1 MGPSMRGR
9 SWLRFRRMPVRARRC
24 WRILS
29 SFAGSRS
36 EAVRRVSLNSWKKMS
51 RLSGKN
57 CSGESGSL
65 SHSQAKNSWLLRM
78 SFCSGWQRRS
88 SCSALQRKSS
98 WSGWK
103 RRSSCSELQ
112 KMSFWSEWQKMRS
125 WSELQKMSSLSA
137 LQKMSSL
144 SGKMRKSCSGWQK
157 RSSGSALQRRS
168 SLSELQKMNSLSALQ
183 KRSFLSGWQ
192 TLSCFRNFSGPLRM
206 TKNRHGMMRMNCVSL
221 SRKSSSAGSSSSER
235 RKPYLKNSAKMK
247 MLKNFWLLCFWRFRK
262 NSWSGHRVPYL
273 RTSLLSRR
281 WKLLII

>member
-1 MGPSMRGR
+1 MAPSMRGR

-36 EAVRRVSLNSWKKMS
+36 EAVRHVSLNSWKKMS

-57 CSGESGSL
+57 CSGEFGSL

-78 SFCSGWQRRS
+78 SFCSGWQKRS
-88 SCSALQRKSS
+88 SC
-98 WSGWK
+98 
-103 RRSSCSELQ
+103 
-112 KMSFWSEWQKMRS
+112 
-125 WSELQKMSSLSA
+125 SELQKMSSLSA
-137 LQKMSSL
+137 LQKMSSW

-157 RSSGSALQRRS
+157 RSSGSGKMRKPC
-168 SLSELQKMNSLSALQ
+168 SEWQKMNSWSALQ
-183 KRSFLSGWQ
+183 KRSSLSGWQ
-192 TLSCFRNFSGPLRM
+192 TVNHFRNFSGPLRM

-247 MLKNFWLLCFWRFRK
+247 MLKNFWLLCFWRCRK

>member
-1 MGPSMRGR
+1 MAPSMRGR

-24 WRILS
+24 WRTLS

-36 EAVRRVSLNSWKKMS
+36 EAVRRVFLNSWKKMS

-88 SCSALQRKSS
+88 SCS
-98 WSGWK
+98 
-103 RRSSCSELQ
+103 
-112 KMSFWSEWQKMRS
+112 
-125 WSELQKMSSLSA
+125 ELQKMSSLSA
-137 LQKMSSL
+137 LQKMSSW
-144 SGKMRKSCSGWQK
+144 SGKMRKPGSGWQRRSSWSGWQK
-157 RSSGSALQRRS
+157 KSSLSEWQRMNSWSALQRRS
-168 SLSELQKMNSLSALQ
+168 S
-183 KRSFLSGWQ
+183 LSGWQ

-206 TKNRHGMMRMNCVSL
+206 MMNRHGMKRMNCASL
-221 SRKSSSAGSSSSER
+221 FRKSSSAGSSSSER

-247 MLKNFWLLCFWRFRK
+247 MLKNFWLLCFWRCRK

>member
-9 SWLRFRRMPVRARRC
+9 SWLRFRRMPVRARR
-24 WRILS
+24 WRRTLS

-36 EAVRRVSLNSWKKMS
+36 EGVRRVSLNSWKKMS

-88 SCSALQRKSS
+88 SCS
-98 WSGWK
+98 
-103 RRSSCSELQ
+103 E
-112 KMSFWSEWQKMRS
+112 
-125 WSELQKMSSLSA
+125 

-168 SLSELQKMNSLSALQ
+168 SLSGWQ
-183 KRSFLSGWQ
+183 KRCFLSVWQ
-192 TLSCFRNFSGPLRM
+192 TLSCFRNFSGPLRTM
-206 TKNRHGMMRMNCVSL
+206 KNRHGMKRMNCASL
-221 SRKSSSAGSSSSER
+221 FRKSSSAGSSSSER

>member
-9 SWLRFRRMPVRARRC
+9 SWLRFRRMPVRARR
-24 WRILS
+24 WRRTWS

-51 RLSGKN
+51 RPFGKN

-65 SHSQAKNSWLLRM
+65 SHSQAQNSWLLRM
-78 SFCSGWQRRS
+78 SFCSGRQRRS
-88 SCSALQRKSS
+88 SWSALQRRSFWSGWQKMSS
-98 WSGWK
+98 WSGK
-103 RRSSCSELQ
+103 RRSSCSG
-112 KMSFWSEWQKMRS
+112 WQKM
-125 WSELQKMSSLSA
+125 
-137 LQKMSSL
+137 
-144 SGKMRKSCSGWQK
+144 
-157 RSSGSALQRRS
+157 SSGSALQR
-168 SLSELQKMNSLSALQ
+168 
-183 KRSFLSGWQ
+183 RSFLSGWQ

>member
-88 SCSALQRKSS
+88 SCS
-98 WSGWK
+98 
-103 RRSSCSELQ
+103 
-112 KMSFWSEWQKMRS
+112 
-125 WSELQKMSSLSA
+125 ELQKMSSLSA

-144 SGKMRKSCSGWQK
+144 SGKMRKSCSGWQR
-157 RSSGSALQRRS
+157 RSSGSALQR
-168 SLSELQKMNSLSALQ
+168 
-183 KRSFLSGWQ
+183 RSFLSGWQ

-206 TKNRHGMMRMNCVSL
+206 TKNRHGMQRMNCASL
-221 SRKSSSAGSSSSER
+221 FRKSSSAGSSSSER

>member
-9 SWLRFRRMPVRARRC
+9 SWLRFRRIPVRARRC

-36 EAVRRVSLNSWKKMS
+36 EDVRRVSLNSWKKMS

-65 SHSQAKNSWLLRM
+65 SHSQAQNSWLLRM

-88 SCSALQRKSS
+88 SC
-98 WSGWK
+98 
-103 RRSSCSELQ
+103 
-112 KMSFWSEWQKMRS
+112 
-125 WSELQKMSSLSA
+125 SELQKMSSLSA

-157 RSSGSALQRRS
+157 RSSYSGWQKRSSGSALQR
-168 SLSELQKMNSLSALQ
+168 
-183 KRSFLSGWQ
+183 RSFLSGWQ

>member
-1 MGPSMRGR
+1 MAPSMRGR

-65 SHSQAKNSWLLRM
+65 SHSQAKNSGLLRM

-88 SCSALQRKSS
+88 SCS
-98 WSGWK
+98 
-103 RRSSCSELQ
+103 E
-112 KMSFWSEWQKMRS
+112 
-125 WSELQKMSSLSA
+125 

-157 RSSGSALQRRS
+157 RSSGSGKMRKPCSGWQRRS
-168 SLSELQKMNSLSALQ
+168 SWSGWQRKNS
-183 KRSFLSGWQ
+183 LSGWQ
-192 TLSCFRNFSGPLRM
+192 TVNHFRNFSGPLRM

>member
-1 MGPSMRGR
+1 MAPSMRGR

-24 WRILS
+24 WRTLS

-36 EAVRRVSLNSWKKMS
+36 EAVRRVYPNSWKKMS

-88 SCSALQRKSS
+88 SCS
-98 WSGWK
+98 
-103 RRSSCSELQ
+103 
-112 KMSFWSEWQKMRS
+112 
-125 WSELQKMSSLSA
+125 ELQKMSSLSA

-168 SLSELQKMNSLSALQ
+168 SLSALQ
-183 KRSFLSGWQ
+183 RRSFLSGWQ

>member
-1 MGPSMRGR
+1 MAPSMRGR

-88 SCSALQRKSS
+88 SCS
-98 WSGWK
+98 
-103 RRSSCSELQ
+103 E
-112 KMSFWSEWQKMRS
+112 
-125 WSELQKMSSLSA
+125 

-144 SGKMRKSCSGWQK
+144 SGKMRKSCSALQKMSSWSGKMRKPGSGWQK
-157 RSSGSALQRRS
+157 MS
-168 SLSELQKMNSLSALQ
+168 SLSGWQRKNS
-183 KRSFLSGWQ
+183 LSGWQ
-192 TLSCFRNFSGPLRM
+192 TVNHFRNFSGPLRM

-247 MLKNFWLLCFWRFRK
+247 MLKNFWLLCFWRCRK

>member
-36 EAVRRVSLNSWKKMS
+36 EDVRRVSLNSWKKMS

-88 SCSALQRKSS
+88 SCS
-98 WSGWK
+98 
-103 RRSSCSELQ
+103 E
-112 KMSFWSEWQKMRS
+112 
-125 WSELQKMSSLSA
+125 

-168 SLSELQKMNSLSALQ
+168 SLSGWQ
-183 KRSFLSGWQ
+183 KRCFLSGWQ
-192 TLSCFRNFSGPLRM
+192 TLSCFRNFSGPLRTM
-206 TKNRHGMMRMNCVSL
+206 KNCRGMKRMNCASL
-221 SRKSSSAGSSSSER
+221 FRKSSSAGSSSSER

-247 MLKNFWLLCFWRFRK
+247 MLKNFWLLCFWRCRK

>member
-36 EAVRRVSLNSWKKMS
+36 EAVRHVSLNSWKKMS

-88 SCSALQRKSS
+88 SCS
-98 WSGWK
+98 
-103 RRSSCSELQ
+103 
-112 KMSFWSEWQKMRS
+112 
-125 WSELQKMSSLSA
+125 ELQKMSSLSA

-157 RSSGSALQRRS
+157 RSSYSGWQKRSSGSALQR
-168 SLSELQKMNSLSALQ
+168 
-183 KRSFLSGWQ
+183 RSFLSGWQ

>member
-1 MGPSMRGR
+1 MAPSMRGR

-24 WRILS
+24 WRTLS

-88 SCSALQRKSS
+88 SCS
-98 WSGWK
+98 
-103 RRSSCSELQ
+103 
-112 KMSFWSEWQKMRS
+112 
-125 WSELQKMSSLSA
+125 ELQKMSSLSA

-157 RSSGSALQRRS
+157 RSSYSGWQKRSSGSALQR
-168 SLSELQKMNSLSALQ
+168 
-183 KRSFLSGWQ
+183 RSFLSGWQ
-192 TLSCFRNFSGPLRM
+192 TLSCFRHFSGPLRM

>member
-88 SCSALQRKSS
+88 
-98 WSGWK
+98 
-103 RRSSCSELQ
+103 
-112 KMSFWSEWQKMRS
+112 F

-157 RSSGSALQRRS
+157 RSSWSALQRR
-168 SLSELQKMNSLSALQ
+168 NSLSGWQ
-183 KRSFLSGWQ
+183 KRCFLSGWQ

>member
-88 SCSALQRKSS
+88 SCS
-98 WSGWK
+98 
-103 RRSSCSELQ
+103 
-112 KMSFWSEWQKMRS
+112 
-125 WSELQKMSSLSA
+125 ELQKMSSWSGKMRKPGSGW
-137 LQKMSSL
+137 QKKSSL

-168 SLSELQKMNSLSALQ
+168 SLSALQ
-183 KRSFLSGWQ
+183 RRSFLSGWQ

-206 TKNRHGMMRMNCVSL
+206 MMNRYGMKRMNCVSL

-247 MLKNFWLLCFWRFRK
+247 MLKNFWLLCFWRCRK

>member
-1 MGPSMRGR
+1 MAPSMKGR

-36 EAVRRVSLNSWKKMS
+36 EAVRHVSLNSWKKMS

-78 SFCSGWQRRS
+78 SFWSGWQRRS
-88 SCSALQRKSS
+88 SWSA
-98 WSGWK
+98 
-103 RRSSCSELQ
+103 
-112 KMSFWSEWQKMRS
+112 
-125 WSELQKMSSLSA
+125 LQKMSSWSA

-144 SGKMRKSCSGWQK
+144 SGKMRKSCS
-157 RSSGSALQRRS
+157 A
-168 SLSELQKMNSLSALQ
+168 LQKMSSWSGWKRKNSLS
-183 KRSFLSGWQ
+183 GWK
-192 TLSCFRNFSGPLRM
+192 TLNHFRNFSGPLRM

-247 MLKNFWLLCFWRFRK
+247 MLKNFWLLCFWRCRK

>member
-88 SCSALQRKSS
+88 SCS
-98 WSGWK
+98 
-103 RRSSCSELQ
+103 
-112 KMSFWSEWQKMRS
+112 
-125 WSELQKMSSLSA
+125 ELQKMSSW
-137 LQKMSSL
+137 
-144 SGKMRKSCSGWQK
+144 SGKMRKPGSGWQK
-157 RSSGSALQRRS
+157 KSSGSALQRRS
-168 SLSELQKMNSLSALQ
+168 SLSGWQ
-183 KRSFLSGWQ
+183 KRCFLSGWQ
-192 TLSCFRNFSGPLRM
+192 TLSCFRNFSGPLRTM
-206 TKNRHGMMRMNCVSL
+206 KNRHGMKRMNCASL
-221 SRKSSSAGSSSSER
+221 FRKSSSAGSSSSER

-247 MLKNFWLLCFWRFRK
+247 MLKNFWLLCFWRCRK

>member
-1 MGPSMRGR
+1 MAPSMRGR

-88 SCSALQRKSS
+88 SCS
-98 WSGWK
+98 
-103 RRSSCSELQ
+103 ELQ
-112 KMSFWSEWQKMRS
+112 E
-125 WSELQKMSSLSA
+125 MSSLSA
-137 LQKMSSL
+137 LQKMSSW
-144 SGKMRKSCSGWQK
+144 SGKMRKPGSGWQK
-157 RSSGSALQRRS
+157 MSS
-168 SLSELQKMNSLSALQ
+168 
-183 KRSFLSGWQ
+183 LSGWQ
-192 TLSCFRNFSGPLRM
+192 TVNHFRNFSGPLRTM
-206 TKNRHGMMRMNCVSL
+206 KNRHEMKRMNCASL
-221 SRKSSSAGSSSSER
+221 FRKSSSAGSSSSER

-247 MLKNFWLLCFWRFRK
+247 MLKNFWLLCFWRCRK

>member
-1 MGPSMRGR
+1 MAPSMRGR

-36 EAVRRVSLNSWKKMS
+36 EDVRRVSLNSWKKMN

-78 SFCSGWQRRS
+78 SSWSGWQRRS
-88 SCSALQRKSS
+88 SC
-98 WSGWK
+98 
-103 RRSSCSELQ
+103 
-112 KMSFWSEWQKMRS
+112 
-125 WSELQKMSSLSA
+125 SELQKMSSLSA

-144 SGKMRKSCSGWQK
+144 SGKMRKSCSALQKMSSWSGKMRKPGSGW
-157 RSSGSALQRRS
+157 QRRS
-168 SLSELQKMNSLSALQ
+168 SWSGWQRKNS
-183 KRSFLSGWQ
+183 LSGWQ
-192 TLSCFRNFSGPLRM
+192 TLNHFRNFSGPLRTM
-206 TKNRHGMMRMNCVSL
+206 KNCRGMKRMRKNCVSL

>member
-36 EAVRRVSLNSWKKMS
+36 EDVRRVSLNSWKKMS

-88 SCSALQRKSS
+88 SCS
-98 WSGWK
+98 
-103 RRSSCSELQ
+103 
-112 KMSFWSEWQKMRS
+112 
-125 WSELQKMSSLSA
+125 ELQKMSSLSA

-157 RSSGSALQRRS
+157 MSSWSGKMRKPGSGWQKRSSGSALQRRS
-168 SLSELQKMNSLSALQ
+168 SLSGWQ
-183 KRSFLSGWQ
+183 KRCFLSGWQ

-247 MLKNFWLLCFWRFRK
+247 MLKNFWLLCFWRCRK

>member
-36 EAVRRVSLNSWKKMS
+36 EDVRRVSLNSWKKMS

-78 SFCSGWQRRS
+78 SFWSGWQRRS
-88 SCSALQRKSS
+88 SC
-98 WSGWK
+98 
-103 RRSSCSELQ
+103 
-112 KMSFWSEWQKMRS
+112 
-125 WSELQKMSSLSA
+125 SELQKMSSLSA
-137 LQKMSSL
+137 LQKMSSW

-157 RSSGSALQRRS
+157 RSSGSALQKRS
-168 SLSELQKMNSLSALQ
+168 SCSGWQKRNSGSALQ
-183 KRSFLSGWQ
+183 RRSFLSGWQ

-247 MLKNFWLLCFWRFRK
+247 MLKNFWLLCFWRCRK

>member
-9 SWLRFRRMPVRARRC
+9 FWSRFRRMPVRVRRC
-24 WRILS
+24 WRTLS

-88 SCSALQRKSS
+88 SWSALQRKSS

-112 KMSFWSEWQKMRS
+112 KMS
-125 WSELQKMSSLSA
+125 
-137 LQKMSSL
+137 SL

-157 RSSGSALQRRS
+157 RSSGSGKMRKPGS
-168 SLSELQKMNSLSALQ
+168 GWQKMNSLSALQ
-183 KRSFLSGWQ
+183 RRSFLSGWQ

-206 TKNRHGMMRMNCVSL
+206 TKNRHGMKRMRKNCVSL

>member
-1 MGPSMRGR
+1 MAPSMRGR

-24 WRILS
+24 WRTLS

-78 SFCSGWQRRS
+78 SFCSGWQ
-88 SCSALQRKSS
+88 
-98 WSGWK
+98 
-103 RRSSCSELQ
+103 
-112 KMSFWSEWQKMRS
+112 
-125 WSELQKMSSLSA
+125 
-137 LQKMSSL
+137 
-144 SGKMRKSCSGWQK
+144 K

-168 SLSELQKMNSLSALQ
+168 SLSGWQKWC
-183 KRSFLSGWQ
+183 FLSGWQ
-192 TLSCFRNFSGPLRM
+192 TVNHFRNFSGPLRM

-247 MLKNFWLLCFWRFRK
+247 MLKNFWLLCFWRCRK

>member
-1 MGPSMRGR
+1 MSPSMRGR
-9 SWLRFRRMPVRARRC
+9 SWSRFRRMPVRARRC

-51 RLSGKN
+51 RLSGEN

-78 SFCSGWQRRS
+78 S
-88 SCSALQRKSS
+88 S
-98 WSGWK
+98 WSGWQK
-103 RRSSCSELQ
+103 RSSCSELQ
-112 KMSFWSEWQKMRS
+112 KMSFWSALQRRSSCSGWQKRS
-125 WSELQKMSSLSA
+125 
-137 LQKMSSL
+137 
-144 SGKMRKSCSGWQK
+144 SCSGWQK

-168 SLSELQKMNSLSALQ
+168 FLSGWQ
-183 KRSFLSGWQ
+183 KRSSWSGWQ
-192 TLSCFRNFSGPLRM
+192 TLSCFRNFSGPLRTM
-206 TKNRHGMMRMNCVSL
+206 KNRHGMKRMRKNCVSL

-247 MLKNFWLLCFWRFRK
+247 MLKNFWLLCFWRCRK
-262 NSWSGHRVPYL
+262 DSWSGHRVPYL